1 MNVAHAP
8 RFTAAEA
15 ARLARHLYGLSLAAE
30 PQRSGRDRNSLVEVV
45 FQ

>member
-15 ARLARHLYGLSLAAE
+15 VRLARHLYGLSLAAE
-30 PQRSGRDRNSLVEVV
+30 PQPSERDQNSLVEVA

>member
-15 ARLARHLYGLSLAAE
+15 VRLARHLYGLSLAAE
-30 PQRSGRDRNSLVEVV
+30 PLPSERDQNFLVEVV